1 MNAGD
6 VICDQSDGVKNPAM
20 FEKAIRRFDEE
31 NARDPN
37 TAIFEGERIPY
48 ELFYA
53 QRLTEWVQRLSPSAS
68 EELLLAARC
77 QHLCRWL
84 IPRSSYEMTRAG
96 YLQWRADLK
105 QFHAG
110 KAAEILG
117 EVGYSP
123 AVIER
128 VRSLNLKRDLGRDP
142 EVQVLEDALCL
153 VTLEH
158 QLGDLIRKT
167 PREKLIGI
175 LQKTWR
181 KMSPAAREAAVKLAY
196 PERERELLEA
206 ALSSSALQDFIAYAT
221 KLRGGGG
228 GEVKG

>member
-1 MNAGD
+1 MKAD
-6 VICDQSDGVKNPAM
+6 EVTFAVPEKVKTPLL

-37 TAIFEGERIPY
+37 TAIFERERIPY

-53 QRLTEWVQRLSPSAS
+53 QRLTEWVERLSPSAS

-105 QFHAG
+105 QFHAR
-110 KAAEILG
+110 KAAEILA

-128 VRSLNLKRDLGRDP
+128 VRSLNLKRDLERDP

-153 VTLEH
+153 VMLEH
-158 QLGDLIRKT
+158 QLSELIRKT
-167 PREKLIGI
+167 PPEKLIGI

-181 KMSPAAREAAVKLAY
+181 KISPAAREAARKLPY
-196 PERERELLEA
+196 PERERALLDA
-206 ALSSSALQDFIAYAT
+206 ALPPGDGS
-221 KLRGGGG
+221 
-228 GEVKG
+228 

>member
-1 MNAGD
+1 MMNDVD
-6 VICDQSDGVKNPAM
+6 VIRGKSKGVKNPSM

-37 TAIFEGERIPY
+37 TAVFEQERIPY

-53 QRLTEWVQRLSPSAS
+53 QRLTEWVQRLCPSAS
-68 EELLLAARC
+68 AELLLAARC

-110 KAAEILG
+110 KAAEILA

-123 AVIER
+123 EVIER
-128 VRSLNLKRDLGRDP
+128 VRSLNLKRELGRDP

-158 QLGDLIRKT
+158 QLSDLIRKT

-181 KMSPAAREAAVKLAY
+181 KMSPAAREAALELPY
-196 PERERELLEA
+196 SERESELLNEA
-206 ALSSSALQDFIAYAT
+206 VPPSNDAKD
-221 KLRGGGG
+221 
-228 GEVKG
+228 